1 MSKIFLIKIFSPP
14 VRTLHRLG
22 IPSRPI
28 LSHHSSQEQ
37 GRRGGSQGR
46 PSPRGWALSTSL
58 GTGIGQGWDRRSGCL
73 GASSHVIIGM
83 VHLRVP
89 HLWAS
94 PELAAI
100 PPKGG
105 CSQRPHSPLTR
116 QVRISG
122 DVFLFLK
129 GEEGKAFLM
138 PYLLV
143 ITFPLRVIFVSLIHS
158 ISEEEWEDCK
168 VAINRAENME
178 ENKILINCQNYAA
191 MSPGIIT
198 VMSVALSLITKSPSA
213 FQKMMELWD
222 WHMSYLCHSFTSE
235 RETG

>member
-22 IPSRPI
+22 VPSRPI

-89 HLWAS
+89 HL
-94 PELAAI
+94 
-100 PPKGG
+100 
-105 CSQRPHSPLTR
+105 
-116 QVRISG
+116 
-122 DVFLFLK
+122 
-129 GEEGKAFLM
+129 
-138 PYLLV
+138 
-143 ITFPLRVIFVSLIHS
+143 
-158 ISEEEWEDCK
+158 
-168 VAINRAENME
+168 
-178 ENKILINCQNYAA
+178 
-191 MSPGIIT
+191 
-198 VMSVALSLITKSPSA
+198 
-213 FQKMMELWD
+213 
-222 WHMSYLCHSFTSE
+222 
-235 RETG
+235 